1 LEPSPF
7 VSQCLGSLPD
17 LAGKI
22 AVDIGC
28 GYGRNALAVSR
39 LGLLTYALDVDHVAL
54 RSLRTVTAESE
65 PRLVPIRCD
74 FAFGLPLLSGRA
86 DLVMA
91 IQYPSALDLAK
102 VAELSSPGGFLIL
115 ETFGG
120 QGRNWRSLPHA
131 GEVRRL
137 LAPHFSIQTYIE
149 GRAGPAAE
157 GRCTVKAFARR
168 KAASTLG
175 SAHGIAFR

>member
-1 LEPSPF
+1 M
-7 VSQCLGSLPD
+7 LPD

-39 LGLLTYALDVDHVAL
+39 LGLLTYALDVDRVAL
-54 RSLRTVTAESE
+54 RSLRTVAAESE
-65 PRLVPIRCD
+65 PRLVPIQCD
-74 FAFGLPLLSGRA
+74 FVFGLPLPPRRA

-91 IQYPSALDLAK
+91 IHYPSALDIAE
-102 VAELSSPGGFLIL
+102 VAELALPGGFLIL
-115 ETFGG
+115 ETFGT
-120 QGRNWRSLPHA
+120 QGRNWRSLPRA

-137 LAPHFSIQTYIE
+137 LARHFSIQTYIE
-149 GRAGPAAE
+149 GRAGPAADH
-157 GRCTVKAFARR
+157 RCTVKAFARR
-168 KAASTLG
+168 NGASTTG